1 MSKQAIDKHFHELNA
16 VRMILEQEDY
26 KQIILSDSPDV
37 VVEMKDGRFI
47 GIEVVDC
54 VVSSIRSDDEQ
65 NRVRVINNIKY
76 AEKESVRRLRERGE
90 KNISIDV
97 SFTHG
102 ILDTPKSVT
111 QKQFADKFFEEIER
125 HRKNDWMK
133 KEFFARIEDDEFRE
147 EYRKIEK
154 EGGFKYDYIESIE
167 CFEHPSI
174 ETNVYHLCCFCFS
187 DDIIEDDINECL
199 KIKEPL
205 LKRYEDLEKNSG
217 ISEYWL
223 AIWVPSDEHVNFDNY
238 EQHTE
243 IESKYQRIY
252 MSYPFNAC
260 KRLK

>member
-37 VVEMKDGRFI
+37 IVEMKDGRYI
-47 GIEVVDC
+47 GIEVIDC
-54 VVSSIRSDDEQ
+54 IVSRIRSNNKN
-65 NRVRVINNIKY
+65 NRVRTMHNILKAEEKY
-76 AEKESVRRLRERGE
+76 KQDLIQRG
-90 KNISIDV
+90 KTHISINLL
-97 SFTHG
+97 FTNK
-102 ILDTPKSVT
+102 ILDAP
-111 QKQFADKFFEEIER
+111 QKGFTEKFIKEIER

-187 DDIIEDDINECL
+187 DDIIEDDIKECL

-252 MSYPFNAC
+252 ISYPFNAC

>member
-1 MSKQAIDKHFHELNA
+1 MNKQTIDKHFHELRA
-16 VRMILEQEDY
+16 VKMILEQEDY

-37 VVEMKDGRFI
+37 VVEMKDGRLI

-54 VVSSIRSDDEQ
+54 VVSSIRSNSKK
-65 NRVRVINNIKY
+65 NRVRVVQNIYEAEEKY
-76 AEKESVRRLRERGE
+76 KQKLIQRGE
-90 KNISIDV
+90 NHISIHLT
-97 SFTHG
+97 FTDK
-102 ILDTPKSVT
+102 ILDVP
-111 QKQFADKFFEEIER
+111 QKGFSDKFIEEIER
-125 HRKNDWMK
+125 HRKNDWMEK
-133 KEFFARIEDDEFRE
+133 DFFARIEDAEFRE
-147 EYRKIEK
+147 EYKKIDK

-187 DDIIEDDINECL
+187 DDIIEGDINGCL

-205 LKRYEDLEKNSG
+205 LKKYKDLEKNSG

-223 AIWVPSDEHVNFDNY
+223 AIWVPSDEHMNFDNY
-238 EQHTE
+238 EQHTG

-252 MSYPFNAC
+252 ISYPFNAC

>member
-1 MSKQAIDKHFHELNA
+1 MSRIPIDKHRHELRA
-16 VRMILEQEDY
+16 VSDFLRSIDY
-26 KQIILSDSPDV
+26 KQIILTDSPDI

-125 HRKNDWMK
+125 HRKNDWMIN
-133 KEFFARIEDDEFRE
+133 EFYIRITDAEFRE
-147 EYRKIEK
+147 KYDAVNLA
-154 EGGFKYDYIESIE
+154 GGFEYDYIESIE
-167 CFEHPSI
+167 YCEHPSLS
-174 ETNVYHLCCFCFS
+174 TTVYHLCCFCFS
-187 DDIIEDDINECL
+187 GDIEENDVNFCI
-199 KIKEPL
+199 KKKEPL
-205 LKRYEDLEKNSG
+205 LAKYKALPKNAK
-217 ISEYWL
+217 IDEYWL
-223 AIWVPSDEHVNFDNY
+223 AIWVPSDEHMNFDNY
-238 EQHTE
+238 EQKTE
-243 IESKYQRIY
+243 IESEYQRIY
-252 MSYPFNAC
+252 ISYPFNAC

>member
-1 MSKQAIDKHFHELNA
+1 MSKQAIDKHFHELRA
-16 VRMILEQEDY
+16 VKMILEQEDY

-47 GIEVVDC
+47 GIEVIDC
-54 VVSSIRSDDEQ
+54 IVSHIRSKGKKNIVRATQ
-65 NRVRVINNIKY
+65 NILKAEEKY
-76 AEKESVRRLRERGE
+76 KQKLIQRGE
-90 KNISIDV
+90 NHISINL
-97 SFTHG
+97 SFTNK
-102 ILDTPKSVT
+102 ILDAP
-111 QKQFADKFFEEIER
+111 QKGFTEKFIEEIER

-147 EYRKIEK
+147 EYKKIDK

-167 CFEHPSI
+167 CFGHPSI
-174 ETNVYHLCCFCFS
+174 ATNVYHLCCFCFS
-187 DDIIEDDINECL
+187 DDIIEDDIKECL
-199 KIKEPL
+199 NIKEPL

-223 AIWVPSDEHVNFDNY
+223 AIWVPSDEHMNFDNY
-238 EQHTE
+238 EQQTE

-252 MSYPFNAC
+252 ISYPFNAC